1 MTTTSNMG
9 LILPEPGVTA
19 GPAWATELNAA
30 LSTLDLH
37 DHSSG
42 KGAKVTPAGFNFASD
57 LPCSGFKLT
66 DCGGVALRSLAGNLT
81 TAGLLHIKSGDL
93 YHVSS
98 NGTAVQITSG
108 TGLNLASTGTI
119 GGDYGGVGITAAA
132 SYTDLLK
139 TFSWLQDSGIAAK
152 MFMGDILLTHPSA
165 SQNSVTLK
173 AQSGSAAYDVAF
185 PLAAPVSNDS
195 LMFANTS
202 GVNLFKTLV
211 GTTNQITV
219 TSGAG
224 TMTFALP
231 QVIHTAATPTFAGM
245 TLTGTLGGT
254 AATLSGALTAGSI
267 VTAGTVDGVDVSAF
281 KTDYDAKVNQDV
293 KTTAS
298 PTFVGATISGLTAD
312 TVVTTNSSKVF
323 ASRAYVTAATPNTI
337 PYRDAS
343 GDCSFATVTASAVNA
358 SGVVTATG
366 GLIAGFAAPTIKF
379 KKITATFSSGTNL
392 ATIAHG
398 LTSTKILSITG
409 SVGSYSIP
417 GRELGSHAGVS
428 PHIYAMNYNGT
439 NILIQSLLDDASGT
453 AVNLTSN
460 RDIILL
466 VTYEA

>member
-30 LSTLDLH
+30 LSTLDVH

-42 KGAKVTPAGFNFASD
+42 KGAKVTPAGFSFASD
-57 LPCSGFKLT
+57 LPCRGFKLT
-66 DCGGVALRSLAGNLT
+66 DCGGVALRSLTGNLT
-81 TAGLLHIKSGDL
+81 TAGSLHVKGGDL

-132 SYTDLLK
+132 SYSNTLK

-202 GVNLFKTLV
+202 GVGLFKTLV

-245 TLTGTLGGT
+245 TLTGALGGT
-254 AATLSGALTAGSI
+254 TASFSGAVGVTGALTAGSI

-298 PTFVGATISGLTAD
+298 PTFVGATVSGLTASYA
-312 TVVTTNSSKVF
+312 VVTDGSKALASVEYTSS
-323 ASRAYVTAATPNTI
+323 ANANTLVARS
-337 PYRDAS
+337 PSA
-343 GDCSFATVTASAVNA
+343 GASFATVVATTVNA
-358 SGVVTATG
+358 SAGI
-366 GLIAGFAAPTIKF
+366 IAGPSAPTMMIKKF
-379 KKITATFSSGTNL
+379 SGTFDAAGDL
-392 ATIAHG
+392 TVAHG
-398 LTSTKILSITG
+398 LTGARIKCIDGKGFLSGTNRWI
-409 SVGSYSIP
+409 SLNAFY
-417 GRELGSHAGVS
+417 AGVGAACN
-428 PHIYAMNYNGT
+428 IQWDDT
-439 NILIQSLLDDASGT
+439 NIFVFSDAV
-453 AVNLTSN
+453 AMYNQAYVLY
-460 RDIILL
+460 
-466 VTYEA
+466 VTYEAT